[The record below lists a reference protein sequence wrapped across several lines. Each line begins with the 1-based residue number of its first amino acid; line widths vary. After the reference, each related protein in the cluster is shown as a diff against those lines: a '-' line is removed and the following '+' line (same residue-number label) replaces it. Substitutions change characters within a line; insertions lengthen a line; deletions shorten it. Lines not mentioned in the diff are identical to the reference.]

1 MKNALRIGLS
11 FGLTS
16 GIITTLGMMV
26 GLNAGTHSR
35 VAVIGGI
42 LTIAIADSL
51 SDALG
56 MHLSEETE
64 DKNPSTRDVWIATLS
79 TFFSKLIFASI
90 FIIPIL
96 TLDLDTAIM
105 ASVALGMFLLGTLS
119 YVVAKSKNSN
129 PFLAIAEH
137 LLIALVVII
146 LTSYVGNWVA
156 ENFG

>member
-64 DKNPSTRDVWIATLS
+64 DKSPSTRDVWIATLS
-79 TFFSKLIFASI
+79 TFFSKLVFASI

-96 TLDLDTAIM
+96 ALDLDTAIM

-119 YVVAKSKNSN
+119 YVVAKARNSN
-129 PFLAIAEH
+129 PILAIVEH
-137 LLIALVVII
+137 LLVALVVII